1 MRSAAAATA
10 APRPHPVERPRDCRT
25 LAHMARV
32 TYVGH
37 ATVLIDLD
45 GVRLITD
52 PVLRPRVLHLRRVG
66 TVPAAAL
73 RGLDAVLLSHAHWDH
88 LDLPSLERLGKE
100 LPVVC
105 PNGVS
110 GLLRRKRFTHVT
122 TLDEGEEV
130 RIGGLVVRGVHAEH
144 DGGRGPLGA
153 SGELGFVI
161 TGSRTMY
168 FAGDTDLFDD
178 LAELGPLDLALVP
191 VTGWGSKVGPGH
203 LDPERASEAVR
214 LLRPRLAVPI
224 HWGTLAP
231 FGRAPDM
238 EPPHEFARFVAE
250 LTPDV
255 EVRILEPGA
264 ALDF

>member
-1 MRSAAAATA
+1 V
-10 APRPHPVERPRDCRT
+10 PNQ
-25 LAHMARV
+25 L

-37 ATVLIDLD
+37 ATVLVDLD

-66 TVPAAAL
+66 AIPAAAL

-100 LPVVC
+100 LPIVC
-105 PNGVS
+105 PTGLAA
-110 GLLRRKRFTHVT
+110 LLRRKRFVHVT
-122 TLDEGEEV
+122 MLEVGEEV
-130 RIGGLVVRGVHAEH
+130 TVGALVVRAVHAEH

-161 TGSRTMY
+161 AGSQTVY

-178 LAELGPLDLALVP
+178 LAAVGPVDVALVP
-191 VTGWGSKVGPGH
+191 VAGWGSKVGPGH
-203 LDPERASEAVR
+203 LDPDRAAEAVR
-214 LLRPRLAVPI
+214 RLQPRVAVPI

-231 FGRAPDM
+231 IGRVPDLDS
-238 EPPHEFARFVAE
+238 PHEFARLVAE
-250 LTPDV
+250 RAPEV
-255 EVRILEPGA
+255 EVRIVEPGA
-264 ALDF
+264 TIPLAG

>member
-1 MRSAAAATA
+1 M
-10 APRPHPVERPRDCRT
+10 
-25 LAHMARV
+25 AHV

-37 ATVLIDLD
+37 ATVVIDLD

-66 TVPAAAL
+66 AIPPAAL

-105 PNGVS
+105 PQGLS
-110 GLLRRKRFTHVT
+110 GLLRRKRFAHVT
-122 TLDEGEEV
+122 TLEEGEEV
-130 RIGGLVVRGVHAEH
+130 RIGALAVRAVHAEH
-144 DGGRGPLGA
+144 DGSRGPLGA

-161 TGSRTMY
+161 AGSQTVY

-178 LAELGPLDLALVP
+178 LAAMGPVDVALVP
-191 VTGWGSKVGPGH
+191 VAGWGSKVGPGH
-203 LDPERASEAVR
+203 LDPERAAEAVR
-214 LLRPRLAVPI
+214 RLQPRIAVPI

-231 FGRAPDM
+231 VGRVPDVDS
-238 EPPHEFARFVAE
+238 PHEFARLVAK
-250 LTPDV
+250 LAPDV
-255 EVRILEPGA
+255 GVRIVEPGA
-264 ALDF
+264 ALEF

>member
-1 MRSAAAATA
+1 
-10 APRPHPVERPRDCRT
+10 
-25 LAHMARV
+25 MARV

-88 LDLPSLERLGKE
+88 LDLPSLERFGKE

-203 LDPERASEAVR
+203 LDPSGRPRRFACCGHGWPCPSTGEPSHRSAGSGYGAPARVRPVRGRADAGRRGPHPRAGGGSR
-214 LLRPRLAVPI
+214 LLA
-224 HWGTLAP
+224 T
-231 FGRAPDM
+231 
-238 EPPHEFARFVAE
+238 
-250 LTPDV
+250 
-255 EVRILEPGA
+255 
-264 ALDF
+264 